1 MTDTHAPTRRSP
13 RPARAP
19 RRDAAENRVAI
30 LDAAISELNHDP
42 DASLETIASAAGLSR
57 RSIYG
62 HFSTRDEL
70 VAELNDRGIAR
81 VTAAL
86 APIRHPDARVA
97 LALVGARLWS
107 EVEDV
112 RVTAQLAIRGPRR
125 EIVASGLDPV
135 RRGVLAIVR
144 QGIDAGQLRTDIESS
159 TLARLIEG
167 AALSVL
173 DEAVRADISH
183 EEGHRLVM
191 LVALSTA
198 GLSWREAAE
207 LIDASPELALDA
219 QPEASA
225 PEQRPLENRTAGDAE

>member
-1 MTDTHAPTRRSP
+1 MTDTSTSP
-13 RPARAP
+13 RRASRPPRAP

-86 APIRHPDARVA
+86 APIRHSDARIA

-125 EIVASGLDPV
+125 EIVGKGLEPV
-135 RRGVLAIVR
+135 RRGVLDLVR
-144 QGIDAGQLRTDIESS
+144 QGVDAGQLRTDIEPG

-173 DEAVRADISH
+173 DEAVRADISRD
-183 EEGHRLVM
+183 EGHRLVM

-207 LIDASPELALDA
+207 LIDASPELAPDA
-219 QPEASA
+219 QPHASHHA
-225 PEQRPLENRTAGDAE
+225 SHHAGDTE

>member
-1 MTDTHAPTRRSP
+1 VTDTTTSP
-13 RPARAP
+13 RRASRPPRAP

-86 APIRHPDARVA
+86 APIRHSDARIA

-125 EIVASGLDPV
+125 EIVGKGLEPV
-135 RRGVLAIVR
+135 RRGVLELVR
-144 QGIDAGQLRTDIESS
+144 QGVEAGQLRTDIEPG

-173 DEAVRADISH
+173 DEAVRADISRG
-183 EEGHRLVM
+183 EGHRLVM

-207 LIDASPELALDA
+207 LIDASPELTLAA
-219 QPEASA
+219 QPDASHH
-225 PEQRPLENRTAGDAE
+225 AGDTE

>member
-1 MTDTHAPTRRSP
+1 MTDTSTSP
-13 RPARAP
+13 RRASRPPRAP

-86 APIRHPDARVA
+86 APIRHSDARIA

-125 EIVASGLDPV
+125 EIVGKGLEPV
-135 RRGVLAIVR
+135 RRGVLDLVR
-144 QGIDAGQLRTDIESS
+144 QGVEAGQLRTDIEPG

-173 DEAVRADISH
+173 DEAVRADISRD
-183 EEGHRLVM
+183 EGHRLVM

-219 QPEASA
+219 QPDASHH
-225 PEQRPLENRTAGDAE
+225 AGDTE

>member
-1 MTDTHAPTRRSP
+1 MTDTSTPAHSAARPP
-13 RPARAP
+13 RVP
-19 RRDAAENRVAI
+19 RRDAAENRLAI
-30 LDAAISELNHDP
+30 LDAATSELNRDP

-62 HFSTRDEL
+62 HFSTRDDL

-86 APIRHPDARVA
+86 APIRHADARVA

-112 RVTAQLAIRGPRR
+112 RVTAQLAVRGPRR
-125 EIVASGLDPV
+125 EVVGKGLEPV
-135 RRGVLAIVR
+135 RRGLLAIVR
-144 QGIDAGQLRTDIESS
+144 QGVYAGQLRTDIEAS

-173 DEAVRADISH
+173 DEAVRDDISH

-198 GLSWREAAE
+198 GLSWRESGE

-219 QPEASA
+219 QPDGG
-225 PEQRPLENRTAGDAE
+225 RT

>member
-1 MTDTHAPTRRSP
+1 VTDASTSP
-13 RPARAP
+13 HRASRPARAP
-19 RRDAAENRVAI
+19 RRDAAENRIAI

-86 APIRHPDARVA
+86 APIRHSDARVA

-125 EIVASGLDPV
+125 EIVAEGLDPV
-135 RRGVLAIVR
+135 RRGVLAIVE
-144 QGIDAGQLRTDIESS
+144 QGVAAGQLRTDIEPR

-173 DEAVRADISH
+173 DEAVRDDISH
-183 EEGHRLVM
+183 AEGHRLVI

-207 LIDASPELALDA
+207 LIDASPELALEA
-219 QPEASA
+219 QPPASSRLSERSA
-225 PEQRPLENRTAGDAE
+225 GARP

>member
-1 MTDTHAPTRRSP
+1 MTDTSTSP
-13 RPARAP
+13 RRASRPPRAR
-19 RRDAAENRVAI
+19 RRDAAENRLAI
-30 LDAAISELNHDP
+30 LDAAISELNHNP

-70 VAELNDRGIAR
+70 IAELNDRGIAR

-86 APIRHPDARVA
+86 APIQHADARVA

-125 EIVASGLDPV
+125 EIVAEGLEPV
-135 RRGVLAIVR
+135 RRGLLAIVR
-144 QGIDAGQLRTDIESS
+144 QGVAAGQLRTDIEPR

-167 AALSVL
+167 AAVSVL
-173 DEAVRADISH
+173 DEAVRDDISY

-207 LIDASPELALDA
+207 LIDASPELALEA
-219 QPEASA
+219 QPEASTSLSA
-225 PEQRPLENRTAGDAE
+225 HSSGAQA

>member
-1 MTDTHAPTRRSP
+1 MTDTSTSP
-13 RPARAP
+13 RRASRPPRAP

-86 APIRHPDARVA
+86 APIRHSDARIA

-125 EIVASGLDPV
+125 EIVGKGLEPV
-135 RRGVLAIVR
+135 RRGVLDLVR
-144 QGIDAGQLRTDIESS
+144 QGVEAGQLRTDIEPA

-173 DEAVRADISH
+173 DEAVRADISRD
-183 EEGHRLVM
+183 EGHRLVM

-207 LIDASPELALDA
+207 LIDASPELAPHA
-219 QPEASA
+219 QPHASHH
-225 PEQRPLENRTAGDAE
+225 AGDTE

>member
-1 MTDTHAPTRRSP
+1 VTDTSTPLRRTA
-13 RPARAP
+13 RPSRAP

-57 RSIYG
+57 RAIYG
-62 HFSTRDEL
+62 HFRTRDEL

-86 APIRHPDARVA
+86 EPIRHPDARVA

-125 EIVASGLDPV
+125 EIVGKGLEPV

-144 QGIDAGQLRTDIESS
+144 QGIDAGQLRTDIDSS

-207 LIDASPELALDA
+207 LIAASPELALEA
-219 QPEASA
+219 QPDRSQ
-225 PEQRPLENRTAGDAE
+225 PEDQPQSAGDPE

>member
-1 MTDTHAPTRRSP
+1 MTDTSTSP
-13 RPARAP
+13 RRASRPPRAP

-86 APIRHPDARVA
+86 APIRHTDARIA

-125 EIVASGLDPV
+125 EIVGKGLEPV
-135 RRGVLAIVR
+135 RRGVLDLVR
-144 QGIDAGQLRTDIESS
+144 QGVEAGQLRTDIEPG

-173 DEAVRADISH
+173 DEAVRADISRD
-183 EEGHRLVM
+183 EGHRLVM

-207 LIDASPELALDA
+207 LIDASPELAPDA
-219 QPEASA
+219 QPHASHHA
-225 PEQRPLENRTAGDAE
+225 SHHAGDTE

>member
-1 MTDTHAPTRRSP
+1 MTDTSTSP
-13 RPARAP
+13 RRTPRPPRAPRAP

-86 APIRHPDARVA
+86 APIRHSDARIA

-125 EIVASGLDPV
+125 EIVGKGLEPV
-135 RRGVLAIVR
+135 RRGVLDLVR
-144 QGIDAGQLRTDIESS
+144 QGVEAGQLRTDIEPG

-173 DEAVRADISH
+173 DEAVRADISRD
-183 EEGHRLVM
+183 EGHRLVM

-219 QPEASA
+219 QPDVSHH
-225 PEQRPLENRTAGDAE
+225 AGDTE

>member
-1 MTDTHAPTRRSP
+1 MTDTSTSSRRIP
-13 RPARAP
+13 RPTRAP

-62 HFSTRDEL
+62 HFSTRDKL

-125 EIVASGLDPV
+125 EIVAEGLEPI
-135 RRGVLAIVR
+135 RQGVLEIVL
-144 QGIDAGQLRTDIESS
+144 QGVAAGHLRTDIEPR

-173 DEAVRADISH
+173 DEAVRDDISH
-183 EEGHRLVM
+183 DEGHRLVM

-198 GLSWREAAE
+198 GLSWREAAA
-207 LIDASPELALDA
+207 LIDASPELALEA
-219 QPEASA
+219 QPEASTRLS
-225 PEQRPLENRTAGDAE
+225 EQSTGATA

>member
-1 MTDTHAPTRRSP
+1 MTDTSTSP
-13 RPARAP
+13 RRASRPPRAP

-86 APIRHPDARVA
+86 APIRHSDARIA
-97 LALVGARLWS
+97 LAMVGAQLWS

-125 EIVASGLDPV
+125 EIVGKGLEPV
-135 RRGVLAIVR
+135 RRGVLDLVR
-144 QGIDAGQLRTDIESS
+144 QGVEAGQLRTDIEPG

-173 DEAVRADISH
+173 DEAVRADISRA
-183 EEGHRLVM
+183 EGHRLVM

-198 GLSWREAAE
+198 GLSWREAAD

-219 QPEASA
+219 QPDASHD
-225 PEQRPLENRTAGDAE
+225 AGDTE

>member
-1 MTDTHAPTRRSP
+1 VTDTSTSAHRAS

-19 RRDAAENRVAI
+19 RRDAAENRIAI

-86 APIRHPDARVA
+86 APIRHSDARVA

-125 EIVASGLDPV
+125 EIVAEGLDPV
-135 RRGVLAIVR
+135 RRGVLAIVE
-144 QGIDAGQLRTDIESS
+144 QGVAAGQLRTDIEPR

-173 DEAVRADISH
+173 DEAVRDDISH
-183 EEGHRLVM
+183 AEGHRLVI

-207 LIDASPELALDA
+207 LIDASPELALSA
-219 QPEASA
+219 QPEASTRHSDSSTGA
-225 PEQRPLENRTAGDAE
+225 KA

>member
-1 MTDTHAPTRRSP
+1 MTNTSTSP
-13 RPARAP
+13 HRAARAP
-19 RRDAAENRVAI
+19 RRDAAENRIAI
-30 LDAAISELNHDP
+30 LDAAISELNHNP

-86 APIRHPDARVA
+86 APIRHDDARVA

-125 EIVASGLDPV
+125 EIVAEGLDPV
-135 RRGVLAIVR
+135 RRGVLAIVE
-144 QGIDAGQLRTDIESS
+144 QGVAAGQLRTDIEPR

-173 DEAVRADISH
+173 DEAVRDDISH
-183 EEGHRLVM
+183 GEGHRLVI

-207 LIDASPELALDA
+207 LIDASPELALEA
-219 QPEASA
+219 QPPASSRLSERSA
-225 PEQRPLENRTAGDAE
+225 GARP